1 MINHSQQRI
10 LKLKLVSLWK
20 PLSQWKLI
28 SLGRGFFDFQFS
40 STEDKRKAWS
50 VGAWN
55 LCLSKWSSGFNT
67 VWQLQPYV
75 QIGKNNRA
83 GKNDPKH
90 TKENP
95 TVNEAW
101 RNKQNIPTCEAPA
114 VNHNGTH
121 HDQNHEMQHEEHDQH
136 EM

>member
-67 VWQLQPYV
+67 MSQLQPYV
-75 QIGKNNRA
+75 QHEEQPQQEDHR
-83 GKNDPKH
+83 DEQLH
-90 TKENP
+90 
-95 TVNEAW
+95 
-101 RNKQNIPTCEAPA
+101 
-114 VNHNGTH
+114 
-121 HDQNHEMQHEEHDQH
+121 HEMQFENQTHQDSPIQMELGS
-136 EM
+136 